1 MSVAPIRQ
9 LKNRHGF
16 QPYEQNFSYTGAM
29 QEWTVPST
37 GVYLIELWG
46 ASGGTANNGANYGYG
61 ANGYYVKSYHKLN
74 KGTKYYI
81 GVGGAGESHSRPWG
95 DQSAS
100 RVLNGGYNGG
110 GNGYYANLGNYMA
123 ETSGGG
129 GGASHVSTQNATLPN
144 TSSVNNVLCAAGGG
158 GGGSIYV
165 YDSSPTN
172 HNATATS
179 NSNGVIGQGTAA
191 NIYPGQ
197 ADGSGGGGLYG
208 GTKLYSGT
216 CKKASYGSHTAAEA
230 VSTNNGNGKA
240 KITRVE

>member
-16 QPYEQNFSYTGAM
+16 QPYEQDFSYTGAM

-46 ASGGTANNGANYGYG
+46 AKGGTASNSSNVGYG
-61 ANGYYVKSYHKLN
+61 ARGFYVASYHKLT
-74 KGTKYYI
+74 KGTKYYVGI
-81 GVGGAGESHSRPWG
+81 GSVGEGHTRPWG
-95 DQSAS
+95 DQSTS
-100 RVLNGGYNGG
+100 RVLSGGYNGG
-110 GNGYYANLGNYMA
+110 GNGYYANLGNYQA

-129 GGASHVSTQNATLPN
+129 GGATHVSTQNATLPN
-144 TSSVNNVLCAAGGG
+144 TSSVDNVLCAAGGG

-165 YDSSPTN
+165 YGSATN
-172 HNATATS
+172 RNATATS

-191 NIYPGQ
+191 NIYPNV

-216 CKKASYGSHTAAEA
+216 CKKASYGSHTAIEQ
-230 VSTNNGNGKA
+230 VSTNDSNGKA